1 MLVIVLYRMVM
12 VYAGVLSLAMILQ
25 YLEVVQIT
33 TVTGFIVKTLQV
45 LSVVI
50 NAGSLANF
58 V

>member
-33 TVTGFIVKTLQV
+33 TVTGFIEKLCKYFQW
-45 LSVVI
+45 
-50 NAGSLANF
+50 F
-58 V
+58 